1 MARQWFVPGIGFPF
15 SGGMIDEEGTE
26 EWFVPGVGYL
36 NEDQA
41 VTGAFDTFTKR
52 LCMMNFGE

>member
-1 MARQWFVPGIGFPF
+1 MADQWFMPGTGLPF
-15 SGGMIDEEGTE
+15 SGGMINEDGTE
-26 EWFVPGVGYL
+26 EWFVPGVGFI

-41 VTGAFDTFTKR
+41 TGDFDTFAKR

>member
-1 MARQWFVPGIGFPF
+1 MARQWFIPGVGLPF
-15 SGGMIDEEGTE
+15 SGGYVDEEGTE
-26 EWFVPGVGYL
+26 EWFVPGVGFI

-41 VTGAFDTFTKR
+41 AGVFDTFTKR